1 MRSEGESS
9 PVVRERGGETANIII
24 RQEDNGR
31 YVGEGEKMREER
43 RERKAEQKC

>member
-24 RQEDNGR
+24 RQEDMWER
-31 YVGEGEKMREER
+31 ER
-43 RERKAEQKC
+43 R